1 MRKYI
6 VFFITL
12 IITLITITA
21 TGANLG
27 NGFDNKE
34 KLIASFEKNDAYAQ
48 IFSKVTGLTAQE
60 MLPKIKEATE
70 DKIVNAFVSSL
81 ETEKGIVGKAD
92 GTHLVL
98 RARWNSSPSPK
109 PGEKY
114 GPVEVFVVPHPKSD
128 QAVILI
134 EKGTGNIVVPMTT
147 PIPMYK
153 DKIVFQTAEQQ
164 VQLEAENSK
173 KKETTLAETSTSTS
187 TSTSAAAS
195 VATQSKKCCWIKEHP
210 YWTGAIVAGVAI
222 AAGYGIYSMIP
233 KKKETP
239 VINNT
244 INNNVNVNTEPVVI
258 EYECPKTNDADR
270 EPPSKSGGIPSAP
283 RYSEINNA
291 TSLSVETPFTG
302 TGRWG
307 IKIKFAW

>member
-1 MRKYI
+1 LKKTKRGKKMRKYI

-21 TGANLG
+21 TGADLG
-27 NGFDNKE
+27 NGLESKE
-34 KLIASFEKNDAYAQ
+34 TLLASFERNDAYAK

-60 MLPKIKEATE
+60 MLPKIKEASE

-98 RARWNSSPSPK
+98 RARWNSPSK

-114 GPVEVFVVPHPKSD
+114 GPVEVFVVPHPKTD

-147 PIPMYK
+147 PRYK
-153 DKIVFQTAEQQ
+153 DKIVFRTAEQQ

-173 KKETTLAETSTSTS
+173 KKETTLAETSTST
-187 TSTSAAAS
+187 AAS
-195 VATQSKKCCWIKEHP
+195 VAATQSKKCCWIKEHP
-210 YWTGAIVAGVAI
+210 YWTGAIVAGGAI

-233 KKKETP
+233 KKKETTP
-239 VINNT
+239 VVNNT
-244 INNNVNVNTEPVVI
+244 INNTVNVNTEPAVI
-258 EYECPKTNDADR
+258 IYECPKTNDADR

-283 RYSEINNA
+283 RYSEINA
-291 TSLSVETPFTG
+291 PFSFSVETPF